1 MTEVDVDL
9 GGCGSSEPFALR
21 VLGDSMEPEFPD
33 GSIVVIDPGG
43 VVEDG
48 AYVIARH
55 DGEYIFRRLRRSDGH
70 WLLQAENPGY
80 PRLPI
85 EDINAVV
92 GVVVQRAGTR
102 RHQHKHYA
110 GL

>member
-1 MTEVDVDL
+1 MDL

-33 GSIVVIDPGG
+33 GSIVVIDPSG

-48 AYVIARH
+48 SYVIADH
-55 DGEYIFRRLRRSDGH
+55 AGEYIFRRLRKLDGQ
-70 WLLQAENPGY
+70 LFLVAENPGY
-80 PRLPI
+80 PRLGI
-85 EDINAVV
+85 DGMDQVL

-102 RHQHKHYA
+102 RAQHKHYVRI
-110 GL
+110 